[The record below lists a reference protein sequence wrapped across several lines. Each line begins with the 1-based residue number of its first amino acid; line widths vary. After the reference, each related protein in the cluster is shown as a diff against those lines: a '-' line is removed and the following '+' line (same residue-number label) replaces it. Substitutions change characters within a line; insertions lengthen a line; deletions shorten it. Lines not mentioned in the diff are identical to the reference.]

1 MKKLFN
7 IFFISFLIFSGCEIN
22 DSDATLNSPL
32 IVLTFD
38 DGSESIYK
46 LAFPE
51 MQKYNFP
58 GVNFIPS
65 GWIDYPGFLTLEETK
80 ELENAGWE
88 TGGHSVTHANLTTIP
103 IDSARAEIQK
113 NYEYLVLHNLKHRC
127 FALPSGH
134 SNVETDAIIKEYF
147 EIIRTSYNERYYYP
161 LNTDRL
167 GYYQVEDNDD
177 ANSLLLRVQ
186 HGIIEGE
193 CLIIFGFHSF
203 TNDEPRSIT
212 NIRFSVFKEF
222 LEGLNKLNVEVVTLS
237 EAVDRLK

>member
-7 IFFISFLIFSGCEIN
+7 FLLFFLLIFSGCNLNE
-22 DSDATLNSPL
+22 SDAPLNSPL

-38 DGSESIYK
+38 DGSRSIYE

-51 MQKYNFP
+51 MQKYSFP
-58 GVNFIPS
+58 GVNFIPT
-65 GWIDYPGFLTLEETK
+65 GWINYTGFLTLEEIK

-103 IDSARAEIQK
+103 IDSARAEIRK
-113 NYEYLVLHNLKHRC
+113 NYEQLIKYGLKHRC

-134 SNVETDAIIKEYF
+134 SNTETEAIIKEYF
-147 EIIRTSYNERYYYP
+147 EIIRTSYNERYHCP

-177 ANSLLLRVQ
+177 SNSLLMRVT

-203 TNDEPRSIT
+203 TNDEPNSIT
-212 NIRFSVFKEF
+212 NIRFTVFKEF
-222 LEGLNKLNVEVVTLS
+222 LEGLNKQNIEVVTLS

>member
-1 MKKLFN
+1 MKKLFFVTLSF
-7 IFFISFLIFSGCEIN
+7 ILFFSNCNIN
-22 DSDATLNSPL
+22 DNNIPFNSPL

-46 LAFPE
+46 LAFTE
-51 MQKYNFP
+51 MQKYNYP

-65 GWIDYPGFLTLEETK
+65 GWIDVPGYLTLEEMK

-103 IDSARAEIQK
+103 IDSARAEIRK
-113 NYEYLVLHNLKHRC
+113 NYEYLIQHNLKHRC

-134 SNVETDAIIKEYF
+134 SNIEVDAIIKEYF

-177 ANSLLLRVQ
+177 ANSLLSRVN
-186 HGIIEGE
+186 HGIIESE

-203 TNDEPRSIT
+203 TNDEPNSIA

-222 LEGLNKLNVEVVTLS
+222 LEELKKLNVEVATLS